1 MPRGVDLS
9 SALLIGIAALL
20 LLSRIVVA
28 FSKARAIKAAR
39 ERHHLHQK
47 ESYFSLAT
55 MAAAA
60 ERVPRRLRYGLL
72 FGGIASLLG
81 ALGTAAPAALQPFDA
96 VPRAL
101 WTSAKWLL
109 IAGVVSF
116 IRAQGMAWLRGGL
129 ARGEAR

>member
-1 MPRGVDLS
+1 MPRVDLS
-9 SALLIGIAALL
+9 SALLIGIAVLL
-20 LLSRIVVA
+20 LLSRIVIA
-28 FSKARAIKAAR
+28 FSKARAVKAAR
-39 ERHHLHQK
+39 ECHYVQTE

-81 ALGTAAPAALQPFDA
+81 ALGTAAPTVLQPFDA

>member
-1 MPRGVDLS
+1 MKAP
-9 SALLIGIAALL
+9 
-20 LLSRIVVA
+20 SR
-28 FSKARAIKAAR
+28 SKVELQQNEQA
-39 ERHHLHQK
+39 
-47 ESYFSLAT
+47 

-81 ALGTAAPAALQPFDA
+81 ALGSAAPAALQPFDA